1 MSLCTESGKYHH
13 SSQQTEN
20 AMMILKLFDAIF
32 REGKLI
38 KAGLTKP
45 DDIRRERLIRRI
57 AKYRNNSYFVGSL
70 ELGMRF
76 ARLMS
81 HFANIRKHNLEPV
94 ECLCDL
100 FRRIKKT
107 AKDKLVDL
115 LAHRWQLATV
125 TAWA

>member
-1 MSLCTESGKYHH
+1 MLLCTESGKYHH
-13 SSQQTEN
+13 SSQQAED

-57 AKYRNNSYFVGSL
+57 AKYRNNSYFVGSP
-70 ELGMRF
+70 ESGVRF

-81 HFANIRKHNLEPV
+81 HFANIRKHNLDPV
-94 ECLCDL
+94 EYLCDV

-125 TAWA
+125 TSWA

>member
-13 SSQQTEN
+13 SSQQTED

-45 DDIRRERLIRRI
+45 DDIRRERQIRRI
-57 AKYRNNSYFVGSL
+57 AKYRNNSYFVGSP
-70 ELGMRF
+70 ESGVRF

-81 HFANIRKHNLEPV
+81 HFANIRKHNLEPM
-94 ECLCDL
+94 EYLCDV
-100 FRRIKKT
+100 FRRIKNT

-125 TAWA
+125 TAWV

>member
-13 SSQQTEN
+13 SSQQTED

-45 DDIRRERLIRRI
+45 DDIRRERQIRRI
-57 AKYRNNSYFVGSL
+57 AKYRNNSYYVGSP
-70 ELGMRF
+70 ESGVRF

-81 HFANIRKHNLEPV
+81 HFANIRKHNLEPM
-94 ECLCDL
+94 EYLCDV
-100 FRRIKKT
+100 FRRIKNT

-115 LAHRWQLATV
+115 LAHRWQLTTV

>member
-57 AKYRNNSYFVGSL
+57 AKYRNNSYFVGSP
-70 ELGMRF
+70 ESGVRF

-81 HFANIRKHNLEPV
+81 HFANIRKHNLDPV
-94 ECLCDL
+94 EYLCDV

-125 TAWA
+125 TSWA

>member
-1 MSLCTESGKYHH
+1 MLLCTESGKYHH
-13 SSQQTEN
+13 SIQQTED

-57 AKYRNNSYFVGSL
+57 AKYRNNRYFVGSP
-70 ELGMRF
+70 ESGVRF

-81 HFANIRKHNLEPV
+81 HFANIRKHNLDPV
-94 ECLCDL
+94 EYLCDV

-107 AKDKLVDL
+107 ATDKLVDV

>member
-1 MSLCTESGKYHH
+1 MLLCTESGKYHH
-13 SSQQTEN
+13 SSHQTED

-57 AKYRNNSYFVGSL
+57 AKYRNNSYFVGSP
-70 ELGMRF
+70 ESGVRF
-76 ARLMS
+76 ARQMS
-81 HFANIRKHNLEPV
+81 HFANIRKHNLDPV
-94 ECLCDL
+94 EYLCDV

-107 AKDKLVDL
+107 AKDKFVDL